1 MESKLIEKS
10 LGRTFV
16 VTRED
21 FGIVNGGFLCIAEN
35 ATFFVASYLGDF
47 FLRQTFLFRDCE
59 TCVQSEKTII
69 FLFVNQLLIIF

>member
-21 FGIVNGGFLCIAEN
+21 FGIVNGGFLCIAEKV
-35 ATFFVASYLGDF
+35 TFFIASYPSDF
-47 FLRQTFLFRDCE
+47 FLR
-59 TCVQSEKTII
+59 
-69 FLFVNQLLIIF
+69 